1 MSVQLQAAVDA
12 IKVGD
17 TRTGFEILRG
27 FLAENPDSEKAWWV
41 MSGLVPA
48 ERRPHCL
55 REVLRINPENQMA
68 REALERIESSPLQH
82 EVKTKMEEKAESPA
96 PAATPAILRYWLFSK
111 RGQIYL
117 TLLTESDLMLGLAD
131 PRDLNQ
137 IQNAL
142 DQQQSPESSLTDRKL
157 IPLKTILD
165 LDHQRNSLRII
176 YQGPDKPKSLRLKM
190 ENAAQAYQVLEAMEK
205 ALGKL
210 L

>member
-12 IKVGD
+12 IKAGD

-27 FLAENPDSEKAWWV
+27 FLEQNPDSEKAWWV

-48 ERRPHCL
+48 ERRAHCL

-68 REALERIESSPLQH
+68 REALERIESSPLQP
-82 EVKTKMEEKAESPA
+82 EVKVKTEEKIETARHPS
-96 PAATPAILRYWLFSK
+96 TPALSRYWLFSK

-117 TLLTESDLMLGLAD
+117 TLLTDLDLMLGLAD

-142 DQQQSPESSLTDRKL
+142 DQQQIPESTLTDRKL

-190 ENAAQAYQVLEAMEK
+190 ENAAQAHQVLEALEN

>member
-1 MSVQLQAAVDA
+1 MSVQLQSAVDA
-12 IKVGD
+12 IKAGD

-55 REVLRINPENQMA
+55 REVLRINPDNQMA
-68 REALERIESSPLQH
+68 REALERIESSPLQPDYSV
-82 EVKTKMEEKAESPA
+82 EIEEKGEPAVPDSSP
-96 PAATPAILRYWLFSK
+96 TILRYWLFSK

-117 TLLTESDLMLGLAD
+117 TLLTESNLLLGLAE

-137 IQNAL
+137 IQTAL
-142 DQQQSPESSLTDRKL
+142 DQQQIPQHSLTDRKL

-165 LDHQRNSLRII
+165 LNHRRKSLRII
-176 YQGPDKPKSLRLKM
+176 YQGPDKPQSLLLKM
-190 ENAAQAYQVLEAMEK
+190 ENAAQAHQVLESLEK
-205 ALGKL
+205 ALGNIL
-210 L
+210 

>member
-12 IKVGD
+12 IKAGD

-27 FLAENPDSEKAWWV
+27 FLEENPNSEKAWWV

-55 REVLRINPENQMA
+55 REVLRINPDNQMA
-68 REALERIESSPLQH
+68 REALERIESSPLQANLKA
-82 EVKTKMEEKAESPA
+82 KTEDNIETALDSS
-96 PAATPAILRYWLFSK
+96 TPALSRYWLFSK

-142 DQQQSPESSLTDRKL
+142 DQQHIPESTLTDRKL

-190 ENAAQAYQVLEAMEK
+190 ENAAQAHQVLEALEK
-205 ALGKL
+205 ALGQL